1 MPIDNTYSIVS
12 PNTGDTFY
20 AQAPEA
26 QRILWKKG
34 VDVFEQSSDF
44 FQEMEGES
52 KGRNGV
58 IWTET
63 DTSKGEGQKIR
74 FTNMSGFYN
83 EPHYG
88 DDTFDGPD
96 DFETININS
105 YELDV
110 DFIRWATAYTR
121 RMQPFMGLGRQ
132 IQDQIP
138 VEIGK
143 WLGRTKAEK
152 MFMMFLY
159 KLNAQNMVFA
169 GDKTQDTLVASDNL
183 LWDEIVKMG
192 AMLEPLGGTPAMI
205 GKGKRGNPIFRNMV
219 VATTAALTG
228 LKLDPNYKEV
238 LRQTRDE
245 AAAETLFTGDY
256 VDIDGHVIR
265 KYNPIDHDGVG
276 AIGSALNAKASLAN
290 AIAPGT
296 AAVVLTGGGN
306 PAAAT
311 SQADSILF
319 FKLFPNFAY
328 TFLEGDVLDQDGNT
342 HYVLAV
348 NPAVAGGGGCM
359 YAYTTG
365 NNGNEITCTARLGSA
380 AGGTRVTELGNVT
393 WNSGVWAGWHTET
406 IAQGALIIP
415 CNANGTP
422 FGDTLML
429 MKGSAIRGYGSFRN
443 LRTEEIVQGGHNIRM
458 YVTTVFGQTPRQDR
472 LGRTPGALR
481 LRHAISYPGW
491 GIPRTV

>member
-1 MPIDNTYSIVS
+1 MPIDGTYSVVS

-52 KGRNGV
+52 KGRSGV

-63 DTSKGEGQKIR
+63 DTAAGIGQKIR

-96 DFETININS
+96 DFETQYINAW
-105 YELDV
+105 ELDV
-110 DFIRWATAYTR
+110 DFIRWATRYTK

-132 IQDQIP
+132 ITDQIP

-159 KLNAQNMVFA
+159 KLNAQNLVFA
-169 GDKTQDTLVASDNL
+169 GGQTQDTLVAANNL
-183 LWDEIVKMG
+183 VWDEIVGMG
-192 AMLEPLGGTPAMI
+192 AQLSPMGGTAAVI
-205 GKGKRGNPIFRNMV
+205 GKGKRGNPIMRNIV
-219 VATTAALTG
+219 VATKAALYG
-228 LKLDPNYKEV
+228 LKLDPNYRQI
-238 LRQTRDE
+238 LRETRDE
-245 AAAETLFTGDY
+245 AAAETLFNGDY
-256 VDIDGHVIR
+256 VDVDGHIIR
-265 KYNPIDHDGVG
+265 EYNPIDHDGVG
-276 AIGSALNAKASLAN
+276 AIGSPLNAKASLGN
-290 AIAPGT
+290 AIAAGT
-296 AAVVLTGGGN
+296 TAVVLTGGGN
-306 PAAAT
+306 PTAAT
-311 SQADSILF
+311 AQSSSILF

-328 TFLEGDVLDQDGNT
+328 TFLEGDVLTQDGGT

-348 NPAVAGGGGCM
+348 NPTSAGGGGCM

-365 NNGNEITCTARLGSA
+365 NNGNQITTTARLGSA
-380 AGGTRVTELGNVT
+380 TAGTRVTTLGGVT
-393 WNSGVWAGWHTET
+393 WQSGVWANWHTET
-406 IAQGALIIP
+406 IVQGALLIP
-415 CNANGTP
+415 CNALGTP

-429 MKGSAIRGYGSFRN
+429 MRGAAIRGYGAFRN
-443 LRTEEIVQGGHNIRM
+443 LRTEQMLQGGHVMDM
-458 YVTTVFGQTPRQDR
+458 YVTTVFGQEPRQDR

-481 LRHAISYPGW
+481 LRHAITYNGW
-491 GIPRTV
+491 GIPQTV